1 MPTPSEIRRQRRGPG
16 QRPAEPPDVDLPFG
30 KKNYMLF
37 GVAALVI
44 IAGYVALSKGSITLA
59 PLLLVAGYVVVVP
72 AALILLG
79 RGKSSGE

>member
-44 IAGYVALSKGSITLA
+44 IAGYVALSKGSITVA
-59 PLLLVAGYVVVVP
+59 PILLLLGYLV
-72 AALILLG
+72 LIPIAILA
-79 RGKSSGE
+79 K